1 MRHAAAARL
10 LPILGVLF
18 AIPSASVRADGPG
31 NDPDQYEEKIIARA
45 AERAAKVAKS
55 DRLVWVRELENAFP
69 NRVGNPTK
77 EEEYGAWFALVAGK
91 GDEWRRDST
100 TNTGFAELFEKVVQ
114 RLELGPVPSIRRDE
128 FLKYARRTLVP
139 AQTANAELN
148 EEFDKVFRVLDR
160 DGDGVLSGDEMT
172 TKLRADRLQ
181 SDIDGN
187 GRIDKDE
194 YRSHFN
200 RRIAI
205 GVDALNARVER
216 ERGSDSKSTS
226 STPKSG
232 LPTWFAELDADKDG
246 QIALSEWRKAGRAI
260 NVFMEMDLDGDG
272 LLTKEE
278 YQRYVKLKEKEEAN
292 DRLTGMPMMG
302 KQAMK

>member
-1 MRHAAAARL
+1 MRHAAATRL
-10 LPILGVLF
+10 LPLVCVLLH
-18 AIPSASVRADGPG
+18 PTTSRADGPG
-31 NDPDQYEEKIIARA
+31 NDPDQYEEKIVGRA

-55 DRLVWVRELENAFP
+55 DRLVWVKELESAFP

-91 GDEWRRDST
+91 GDDWRRDSN
-100 TNTGFAELFEKVVQ
+100 TNAAFTDLFERVIQ

-139 AQTANAELN
+139 AQAGNAELN
-148 EEFDKVFRVLDR
+148 EEVDKVFRVLDR

-172 TKLRADRLQ
+172 TKLRGDRLQ
-181 SDIDGN
+181 FDIDGN

-194 YRSHFN
+194 YRAHFN
-200 RRIAI
+200 RRIAV
-205 GVDALNARVER
+205 GVEALNAKAER
-216 ERGSDSKSTS
+216 ERGSESKPTAKA
-226 STPKSG
+226 PKSAV
-232 LPTWFAELDADKDG
+232 PDWFADVDADKDS

-272 LLTKEE
+272 LLTKDE
-278 YQRYVKLKEKEEAN
+278 YQRFVKLKEKEEAN
-292 DRLTGMPMMG
+292 DRLAGVPTME